1 MKKGKEEFKRINN
14 CDHYFLHFPLVESDI
29 VILHLHGGPGQSTS
43 NFAYLQEQYFTYA
56 NFVYYDQR
64 GAGKTQSKNKSKSAE
79 ITTEQLLD
87 DLDKIIDVISNQ
99 YHTNK
104 IILLGHS
111 WGSILGT
118 RYIQIHPEKVIGY
131 VGMGQVINVYRG
143 EKRAFDRLGEVINE
157 KDRKAYEKLRSA
169 FTEDSFDTQRM
180 MEIRKLESK
189 YGFMKPF
196 SSFAMKYIKSPY
208 FKWKDAVVLLTS
220 FKTNLHLLDELNDF
234 DAEKSIHYD
243 CPIFY
248 LCGRLDWQVPTVLVE
263 EYIQLVEAPKKN
275 IYFVEA
281 GSHTL
286 DIDDSKDFHTKL
298 ECIVNEII
306 N

>member
-1 MKKGKEEFKRINN
+1 MEN
-14 CDHYFLHFPLVESDI
+14 DI
-29 VILHLHGGPGQSTS
+29 VILHIHGGPGQSTS

-64 GAGKTQSKNKSKSAE
+64 GAGKTQTKNKSKATE

-87 DLDKIIDVISNQ
+87 DLDKIVDMISKQ

-118 RYIQIHPEKVIGY
+118 RYIQAHPEKVIGY

-143 EKRAFDRLGEVINE
+143 EKRAFDRLGGVIKD

-169 FTEDSFDTQRM
+169 FTEDSFDSHRM
-180 MEIRKLESK
+180 MEIRNLEGK
-189 YGFMKPF
+189 YGFMKPL

-208 FKWKDAVVLLTS
+208 FKMNDAFVMLSS
-220 FKTNLHLLDELNDF
+220 FKTNRYLLDELNNF
-234 DAEKSIHYD
+234 DAEKIIHYE
-243 CPIFY
+243 CPVFY
-248 LCGRLDWQVPTVLVE
+248 LCGRLDWQVPSVLVE
-263 EYIQLVEAPKKN
+263 EYFNLVEAPKKN
-275 IYFVEA
+275 IYFVED

-286 DIDDSKDFHTKL
+286 DIDNPKDFHNKL
-298 ECIVNEII
+298 ELIVKEIK